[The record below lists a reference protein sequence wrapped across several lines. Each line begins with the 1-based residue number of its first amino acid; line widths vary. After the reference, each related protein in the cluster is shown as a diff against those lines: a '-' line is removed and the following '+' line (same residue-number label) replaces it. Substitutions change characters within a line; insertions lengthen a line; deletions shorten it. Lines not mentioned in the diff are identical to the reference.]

1 MQESSITDAGM
12 IIDVR
17 CWKTAAVFNFMS
29 LYFCPKRKIRN
40 NRRPSAQIPL
50 LNCLHPCCRWGHLII
65 YHLWSCFDG
74 RTRPHHQFCQCVT
87 SLREF
92 SMKRSELSSSNCCCM
107 SRPYSRAQHGVLTPA
122 ASINAHTVCLRT
134 INMLLAR
141 SSCFSSY
148 TYKHWHCT
156 TPVFPVGCQLN
167 FGERRRFTEETEQKT
182 SLTADQRGKSTQ
194 MSNFYAQTQRPLDS
208 FFFSRSL
215 PSTNVPIQEFDKE
228 PNSGAT
234 SPSFQLRPSF
244 STPIA
249 HNRASPIEITVRT
262 GIC

>member
-141 SSCFSSY
+141 SSCFSTDTAQHQYFQLADSWILENEEGSLKKPNRKLLWLQISVENQHRCQ
-148 TYKHWHCT
+148 TF
-156 TPVFPVGCQLN
+156 TP
-167 FGERRRFTEETEQKT
+167 
-182 SLTADQRGKSTQ
+182 
-194 MSNFYAQTQRPLDS
+194 RPNARLIP
-208 FFFSRSL
+208 FFFPAHSL
-215 PSTNVPIQEFDKE
+215 PQMFQSKSLIKSPTLAQQVLHSSCVPRSQ
-228 PNSGAT
+228 P
-234 SPSFQLRPSF
+234 L
-244 STPIA
+244 
-249 HNRASPIEITVRT
+249 
-262 GIC
+262 